1 MGIGRRGLWS
11 REPAW
16 GSDSPFL
23 PQGRHSRRKKE
34 AMGIPCLCPHR
45 PAGQMGYLVLTAVL
59 QQREISPLRGGGG
72 DILEAATSTR
82 VPETVESGS
91 WGLFHPHGHRPSPS
105 PPLLPKHEH
114 TSGAAGPRGQGGAG
128 ESEAAAPS
136 AESRPAHKPPGPL
149 VPGASSPRR

>member
-1 MGIGRRGLWS
+1 
-11 REPAW
+11 
-16 GSDSPFL
+16 
-23 PQGRHSRRKKE
+23 
-34 AMGIPCLCPHR
+34 MGIPCLCPRR